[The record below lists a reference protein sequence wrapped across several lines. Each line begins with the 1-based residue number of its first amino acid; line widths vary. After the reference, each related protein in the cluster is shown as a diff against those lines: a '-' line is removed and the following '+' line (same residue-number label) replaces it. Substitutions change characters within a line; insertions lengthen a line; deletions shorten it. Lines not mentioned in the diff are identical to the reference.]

1 MSTRQTRRKSA
12 KLREA
17 AAAAA
22 SSDDDQQV
30 ITMNGNGSAHHT
42 PEVADN
48 EDIENIF
55 LFWPNIIGAQLH
67 ITLAVDDLGALANLL
82 LF

>member
-22 SSDDDQQV
+22 SSDDDQKP
-30 ITMNGNGSAHHT
+30 IIMNGNGSAHQT
-42 PEVADN
+42 PEATDIE
-48 EDIENIF
+48 EDENIF

-67 ITLAVDDLGALANLL
+67 DALSLHS
-82 LF
+82 